1 MSRGGGI
8 RRKGW
13 LLKRKGF
20 LKGSKQRV
28 RGRDRN
34 LLRLTREPHC
44 LNSFSTWRQGLF
56 NGMSTESVAL
66 VLGRTEKD
74 LF

>member
-1 MSRGGGI
+1 MGEL

-13 LLKRKGF
+13 LLERKGS

-34 LLRLTREPHC
+34 LLRLTREPDC

-56 NGMSTESVAL
+56 NGMSTKSVAL
-66 VLGRTEKD
+66 LLGRTEKD
-74 LF
+74 WF